1 MSMEIITGIL
11 NEERDKTVIEKM
23 VENELN
29 PELEKRRTEIIL
41 KVLEVVSKYDLD
53 PWNIDLEK
61 FTKIFMDEIND
72 EFRDFP
78 VAGKIIYFAWINLR
92 MKSEILIPKNEVME
106 ELQDDM
112 FYDYSQQETEN
123 YENLSLSYI
132 PVEKRNITVQDI
144 IDAIKNTPLNAVR
157 NSLKKAKKIIFQ
169 ENSHPEDLH
178 IIIKEIWRRMIDLGT
193 DHFPMDS
200 ILEGSR
206 EDLID
211 VIISTLF
218 LTYYGRT
225 EVNQEIPYGTIWI
238 KIVDK
243 SEAQSPVPETKLQE
257 DLFAV

>member
-1 MSMEIITGIL
+1 MSMEILTSVL
-11 NEERDKTVIEKM
+11 NEEKDKSVIEKM

-29 PELEKRRTEIIL
+29 PELEKKRTEIIL

-61 FTKIFMDEIND
+61 FTRVFMEEIND
-72 EFRDFP
+72 SFRDFP

-92 MKSEILIPKNEVME
+92 SKSEFLLPKNDVTEEV
-106 ELQDDM
+106 DDGGM
-112 FYDYSQQETEN
+112 FEYVEPEQEN
-123 YENLSLSYI
+123 YEQLSLSYI
-132 PVEKRNITVQDI
+132 PVEKRNISVQDI
-144 IDAIKNTPLNAVR
+144 IDAIKNTPLSAMR
-157 NSLKKAKKIIFQ
+157 NTIRKAKKIIFQ

-193 DHFPMDS
+193 EHFPFDA
-200 ILEGSR
+200 ITDGSTG
-206 EDLID
+206 D
-211 VIISTLF
+211 VIDALMSALF

-225 EVNQEIPYGTIWI
+225 ALNQEIPYGTIWI

-243 SEAQSPVPETKLQE
+243 SESQSPVPETKLEE